1 MKKQFFK
8 RHKAFILD
16 LIKRHK
22 AFILDLIKRQKV
34 QLDFTLEH
42 LQSQLINLNHIDQM
56 H

>member
-1 MKKQFFK
+1 MKKQFF
-8 RHKAFILD
+8 
-16 LIKRHK
+16 KRHK

-56 H
+56 HIKTLRLEQN